1 MPRKVSTGD
10 GKRKADAAAAATQA
24 PAKKTCPHRTPQT
37 PFESGDK
44 ETTYIVD
51 KMVGTRWNQ
60 GSREYLVRWKGYAAS
75 ADTWE
80 PMENL
85 VGCAQQIREYEK
97 LRGKEDI
104 EAKAAV
110 LAKRQEAKNAAAVV
124 EADLKARAAEAA
136 LAGAGDGNASA
147 AHSADTTG
155 SVHKAHGKKKGV
167 IWSAYDKTGENP
179 SCLLVKGG
187 GWQTSVGD
195 AICGCV
201 PSDKAGTSN
210 YWSHLWTHHRLVWY
224 DLKRRDDALNP
235 AGEAAMAK
243 LKEGLANMAAG
254 TQVNRGIRGVQFL
267 SPNLSSDQ
275 KETMDRIVAEWIVDE
290 DQCFSAASTT
300 GFKAM
305 MSTATNGSYDGCY
318 SKTVQGHVVAMGME
332 GKEECTAFHR
342 ELLADNIKPAAS
354 GDLWSKNGTALFGLV
369 SHGIRRTS
377 APQEDGSV
385 VVKWKMVEKL
395 AGAVPCSDRRHT
407 GEYIGEL
414 SNAAWAAAGIVKPTE
429 EIFARICDNGSNMIK
444 GWKDG
449 FLVPCADHTQ
459 ELSVN
464 LYTNHPRL
472 APTFDKGRGTVGY
485 FNSSV
490 VGYNEEGVGLHACQ
504 KSSGVPENKLTQ
516 DVKTRW
522 RSTHGMTDSLRVNQE
537 PLLLY
542 EVRKE
547 KVAEGFKDNRLSLED
562 WNINNQSVALLTPL
576 ANASQYLEGKNYTT
590 SNLVIPSMYGCIELL
605 HPNAA
610 VRQPWDGKLLQPK
623 DLRPE
628 VTEGRQVLYD
638 DMVRRW
644 KTEISTELRRFYL
657 IATICDPRQQGLTFP
672 GVSQEERLE
681 AHEWFEAEYD
691 SLWNTSAPEEPSV
704 PALAPAASAS
714 LPVPALAPAASA
726 SASLGSFVDFMASVA
741 HLQAPVPAQVSR
753 VKSEAHRYLELPAA
767 PMNTDPLEWWA
778 ANEINF
784 PALSVMARQYLGV
797 PATSASAERLFSLA
811 GRAFDDLRQ
820 RMKEEML
827 EILMWARINKE
838 KRQRD

>member
-1 MPRKVSTGD
+1 MPRKAD
-10 GKRKADAAAAATQA
+10 GKRKAGAAAAATQA

-37 PFESGDK
+37 PFETAAE

-51 KMVGTRWNQ
+51 KMVGVRWNQ
-60 GSREYLVRWKGYAAS
+60 GSREYLVRWKGYSTS

-97 LRGKEDI
+97 LREKEDI
-104 EAKAAV
+104 EVKAAV
-110 LAKRQEAKNAAAVV
+110 LAKRQEAKKTAAVV

-136 LAGAGDGNASA
+136 LAGAGDGNATA

-155 SVHKAHGKKKGV
+155 SVLKAHGKKKGV
-167 IWSAYDKTGENP
+167 IWSAYDLTGEKP

-187 GWQTSVGD
+187 GWQTSGGD

-201 PSDKAGTSN
+201 PTGSAGTTN
-210 YWSHLWTHHRLVWY
+210 YWSHLRTHHILVWY
-224 DLKRRDDALNP
+224 ELKRRDGALNP

-254 TQVNRGIRGVQFL
+254 TQVNHGIRGEQFL
-267 SPNLSSDQ
+267 SPNLSSDS
-275 KETMDRIVAEWIVDE
+275 KETMDRIVTEWIVDE
-290 DQCFSAASTT
+290 EQCFNAASTT

-305 MSTATNGSYDGCY
+305 MSTATNGSYDGCCD
-318 SKTVQGHVVAMGME
+318 KTVRQHVVAMGME
-332 GKEECTAFHR
+332 GKEECTVFHS

-464 LYTNHPRL
+464 LYTKHPRL
-472 APTFDKGRGTVGY
+472 AATFDKGRGIVGY

-542 EVRKE
+542 EVRNA
-547 KVAEGFKDNRLSLED
+547 KVAEGFKNNRLSLED

-576 ANASQYLEGKNYTT
+576 ANASQYLEGKNYAT

-610 VRQPWDGKLLQPK
+610 VRQPWDGKLLKPK

-644 KTEISTELRRFYL
+644 KTEISTKLKRFYF

-820 RMKEEML
+820 CMKEEML

>member
-1 MPRKVSTGD
+1 MPRKAD
-10 GKRKADAAAAATQA
+10 GKRKAGAAAAATQA

-37 PFESGDK
+37 PFETAAE

-51 KMVGTRWNQ
+51 KMVGVRWNQ
-60 GSREYLVRWKGYAAS
+60 GSREYLVRWKGYSTS

-85 VGCAQQIREYEK
+85 IGCAQQIREYEK
-97 LRGKEDI
+97 LREKEDI
-104 EAKAAV
+104 EVKVAV
-110 LAKRQEAKNAAAVV
+110 LAKRQEAKKTAAVV

-136 LAGAGDGNASA
+136 LAGAGDGNATA

-155 SVHKAHGKKKGV
+155 SV
-167 IWSAYDKTGENP
+167 
-179 SCLLVKGG
+179 
-187 GWQTSVGD
+187 
-195 AICGCV
+195 
-201 PSDKAGTSN
+201 
-210 YWSHLWTHHRLVWY
+210 
-224 DLKRRDDALNP
+224 LK
-235 AGEAAMAK
+235 
-243 LKEGLANMAAG
+243 
-254 TQVNRGIRGVQFL
+254 
-267 SPNLSSDQ
+267 
-275 KETMDRIVAEWIVDE
+275 
-290 DQCFSAASTT
+290 
-300 GFKAM
+300 
-305 MSTATNGSYDGCY
+305 
-318 SKTVQGHVVAMGME
+318 
-332 GKEECTAFHR
+332 
-342 ELLADNIKPAAS
+342 
-354 GDLWSKNGTALFGLV
+354 
-369 SHGIRRTS
+369 
-377 APQEDGSV
+377 
-385 VVKWKMVEKL
+385 
-395 AGAVPCSDRRHT
+395 
-407 GEYIGEL
+407 
-414 SNAAWAAAGIVKPTE
+414 
-429 EIFARICDNGSNMIK
+429 
-444 GWKDG
+444 
-449 FLVPCADHTQ
+449 
-459 ELSVN
+459 
-464 LYTNHPRL
+464 
-472 APTFDKGRGTVGY
+472 
-485 FNSSV
+485 
-490 VGYNEEGVGLHACQ
+490 GLHACQ

-610 VRQPWDGKLLQPK
+610 VRQPWDGKLLKPK

-638 DMVRRW
+638 DMVRHW
-644 KTEISTELRRFYL
+644 KTEISTELKRFYF

-741 HLQAPVPAQVSR
+741 HVQAPVPAQVSR